1 MIIEWPSSRVI
12 PPETTKIS
20 VTVSG
25 EGIAVPIVKTAS
37 RPAGSDNK
45 TTLITFTVPS
55 GPDRLFSV
63 TAHTGTNNRAIAF
76 GNALASL
83 TPGETIGLTVTLNPN
98 VPPSPEPG
106 LIVKPESIGLQ
117 YGIQRIVQP
126 DDKRWGH
133 IVLTLGTMQG
143 SKVVEDL
150 SHLQEGQ
157 FVIRQFRLGGDI
169 FVDNP
174 PFNFENLGTSAN
186 RKLDIAFVLDTT
198 GSMEEEIAGVRDS
211 VRNFADRLREVGFD
225 LRLAVVTFGDVVN
238 DPTGSRDPDGIPRP
252 VLDFTPEVDTF
263 KNFVGSLSAD
273 GGGDGPE
280 VSLDATQFAAN
291 SLTWR
296 PDAHKVIIVITDA
309 TAHQR
314 DDGTDFSSVT
324 AEEVINNL
332 KGKFTVY
339 VVSSANPN
347 KKRSHIIGQETKNSQ
362 RHSLYFHQLTRGR
375 ESTQPYDMK
384 NLAAPLG
391 GVWLDLPLSG
401 VVDLTELGLTDLLIN
416 TYRFRYPLYLLAH
429 HHFVTVYVRI
439 NTTDGQRWVEFILE
453 TQ

>member
-1 MIIEWPSSRVI
+1 MVIEWPSSRVI
-12 PPETTKIS
+12 PSETTKIH

-25 EGIAVPIVKTAS
+25 EGMAIPLVKTAS

-45 TTLITFTVPS
+45 TALITFTVPS

-63 TAHTGTNNRAIAF
+63 TAHAGRSNRAIAF

-83 TPGETIGLTVTLNPN
+83 TPGETISLTVELNPN
-98 VPPSPEPG
+98 VPPLPEPNMR
-106 LIVKPESIGLQ
+106 PEDIGLR
-117 YGIQRIVQP
+117 YGIQRTVQP

-133 IVLTLGTMQG
+133 IVLTLL
-143 SKVVEDL
+143 SESSEVKEDL
-150 SHLQEGQ
+150 GHLREEQ
-157 FVIRQFRLGGDI
+157 FVIRQFRLGGEV
-169 FVDNP
+169 FVDSP
-174 PFNFENLGTSAN
+174 PFNFENLGTGAN

-198 GSMEEEIAGVRDS
+198 GSMKEEIAGVRDS
-211 VRNFADRLREVGFD
+211 VRNFADRLRETGFD
-225 LRLAVVTFGDVVN
+225 LRLAAVTFGDVVN

-263 KNFVGSLSAD
+263 KDFVGSLSAR

-291 SLTWR
+291 NLTWR

-314 DDGTDFSSVT
+314 DDGTDFASVT

-347 KKRSHIIGQETKNSQ
+347 RERSHIVGQEAKNSQ
-362 RHSLYFHQLTRGR
+362 RLPLYFHQLTRGR

-391 GVWLDLPLSG
+391 GVWLNLPLSG
-401 VVDLTELGLTDLLIN
+401 VVDLTRLGLTELLIN
-416 TYRFRYPLYLLAH
+416 TYRFRYPLHLLAQN
-429 HHFVTVYVRI
+429 HFVEVYVRI
-439 NTTDGQRWVEFILE
+439 NTTSGQKWVRFTLE